1 MSLVQ
6 EAITL
11 ITTGFELHA
20 ASASDLQSPV
30 SLGEEQG
37 AFVLQTTDDLQ
48 RFTHATHAVMLFR
61 QLVGRAGL
69 SNAVG
74 DVRYQAMFPQGSSL
88 GWTPIPVRALP
99 SLG

>member
-11 ITTGFELHA
+11 ITTGFDLRAH
-20 ASASDLQSPV
+20 SAKDLQSPV

-37 AFVLQTTDDLQ
+37 AFVIQTMDTLQ
-48 RFTHATHAVMLFR
+48 RFSQATHAVIGFR

-88 GWTPIPVRALP
+88 GWTPIPF
-99 SLG
+99 LGQKRPA